1 MPLDTYAHGRTGAAG
16 CGSDTAGCRVLA
28 ASCGSERFRRRRSR
42 HHTVGRSTGRGV
54 AKYKSAAYRSPSETK
69 TALLSVRSRLKST
82 RRRQQGQRRRSSG
95 AAGPETPAIAPA
107 LRRRRN
113 RVSPTPPTR
122 VSREPRAARSV
133 KPTWP
138 KPQAAAH
145 NAICYVVFCVLC
157 SISYV
162 LSSSGRTP
170 EGRRSFKPNPQTTES
185 TSTSGSTGGSQL
197 ADRGGPP
204 IQQAN
209 RKTTRCRCPVWLP
222 KYKARTPAPH
232 LVPALVL
239 GERRPA
245 GRIAPA
251 DGVGIADVAIVRRRC
266 TTK

>member
-1 MPLDTYAHGRTGAAG
+1 MWAAFGFLDGAPYHHMPLDTYAHGRTGAAG

-95 AAGPETPAIAPA
+95 AAGPGTPAIAPA

-138 KPQAAAH
+138 KPQAA
-145 NAICYVVFCVLC
+145 
-157 SISYV
+157 SR
-162 LSSSGRTP
+162 SS
-170 EGRRSFKPNPQTTES
+170 
-185 TSTSGSTGGSQL
+185 
-197 ADRGGPP
+197 
-204 IQQAN
+204 
-209 RKTTRCRCPVWLP
+209 
-222 KYKARTPAPH
+222 
-232 LVPALVL
+232 
-239 GERRPA
+239 
-245 GRIAPA
+245 
-251 DGVGIADVAIVRRRC
+251 
-266 TTK
+266 